1 MKLVYLILM
10 APALSIACEQHP
22 LESLRKMYGLEI
34 LAEFQRIGSTKFF
47 MFNHAIAHDDL
58 EALKILYTQAIN
70 TRSQKMV
77 YEDFRL
83 SQARREGGEPVWFHP
98 LHLCA
103 QFGAVKVAAF
113 CLENG
118 ADINTLTESSAPE
131 FDKNTPAHIATAY
144 GKHEVLKMLLNRG
157 DLNMASKNSLGK
169 TIEDIARNKN
179 DQVALSIIEDV
190 KNKIK

>member
-1 MKLVYLILM
+1 MKLVYLILL
-10 APALSIACEQHP
+10 ASALSLACEQHP
-22 LESLRKMYGLEI
+22 LESLREMYGLGT

-58 EALKILYTQAIN
+58 EALKILYTHAIN

-83 SQARREGGEPVWFHP
+83 SQARREGGEPVWFYP

-118 ADINTLTESSAPE
+118 ADINKLTASNAPE

-144 GKHEVLKMLLNRG
+144 GMHEVLKMILSRG
-157 DLNMASKNSLGK
+157 DFNMASRNSLSK
-169 TIEDIARNKN
+169 TVEDIARDKN
-179 DQVALSIIEDV
+179 DQVALSIIEDA